1 MTPTPSITPTITPTI
16 SVTPTITPTKTVTPT
31 ITPTKTVTPSITPTL
46 TPTPTKTVTPTITPT
61 KTTTPTITPTIT
73 PTKTTTPTI
82 TPTISVTPTHTPTP
96 TPSATPLYN
105 TLVTATTCH
114 GEVINYVIDGRQIVD
129 NKVYQLSNGICV
141 TLSIGALTTQSATM
155 SFSYGPY
162 DTCTQC
168 YTPLSADT
176 AQNGSIFC
184 NQDSYTGNTASKVY
198 APSPIYTNELG
209 KAVVQLNAVVIGGN
223 GLNG

>member
-16 SVTPTITPTKTVTPT
+16 SVTPTHTPTPT
-31 ITPTKTVTPSITPTL
+31 I
-46 TPTPTKTVTPTITPT
+46 TPTKTVTPTITPT

>member
-1 MTPTPSITPTITPTI
+1 MTPTHSITPTITPTI
-16 SVTPTITPTKTVTPT
+16 SVTPTLTPTPT
-31 ITPTKTVTPSITPTL
+31 ITPTKTV
-46 TPTPTKTVTPTITPT
+46 
-61 KTTTPTITPTIT
+61 TPTITPTIT

-82 TPTISVTPTHTPTP
+82 TPTPSITPTHTPTP

-105 TLVTATTCH
+105 KLVTATTCH

-129 NKVYQLSNGICV
+129 NKVYQLTNGICI
-141 TLSIGALTTQSATM
+141 TLSIGALTTQSTTM

-162 DTCTQC
+162 DSCTQC

-184 NQDSYTGNTASKVY
+184 NQDSYTGNTASKAY

>member
-16 SVTPTITPTKTVTPT
+16 SVTPTLTPTKTVTPT
-31 ITPTKTVTPSITPTL
+31 ITPTISVTPTL
-46 TPTPTKTVTPTITPT
+46 TPTKTV
-61 KTTTPTITPTIT
+61 TPTIT

-129 NKVYQLSNGICV
+129 NKVYQLSNGICI

>member
-16 SVTPTITPTKTVTPT
+16 SVTPTLTPTPT
-31 ITPTKTVTPSITPTL
+31 ITPTKTVTPSITPTI
-46 TPTPTKTVTPTITPT
+46 TPTKTVTPTLTPTPSITPT
-61 KTTTPTITPTIT
+61 KTVTPTLTPTPTITPT
-73 PTKTTTPTI
+73 PSSTT
-82 TPTISVTPTHTPTP
+82 
-96 TPSATPLYN
+96 LYN

-114 GEVINYVIDGRQIVD
+114 GEVINYVIDSRQIVD

-141 TLSIGALTTQSATM
+141 TLSIGALTTQSTTM

-162 DTCTQC
+162 DSCTQC

-184 NQDSYTGNTASKVY
+184 NQDSYTGNTSSKVY

>member
-1 MTPTPSITPTITPTI
+1 MTPTPSITPTITPTISVTPTITPTITPTPSITPTITPTI

-31 ITPTKTVTPSITPTL
+31 LTPTPTITPTKTVTPTL
-46 TPTPTKTVTPTITPT
+46 TPTPTI
-61 KTTTPTITPTIT
+61 
-73 PTKTTTPTI
+73 
-82 TPTISVTPTHTPTP
+82 TP
-96 TPSATPLYN
+96 TPSSTTLYN

-114 GEVINYVIDGRQIVD
+114 GEVINYVIDSRQIVD
-129 NKVYQLSNGICV
+129 NKVYQLSNGICI

-162 DTCTQC
+162 DTCTEC

>member
-16 SVTPTITPTKTVTPT
+16 SVTPTLTPTPT
-31 ITPTKTVTPSITPTL
+31 ITPTKTVTPSITPTI
-46 TPTPTKTVTPTITPT
+46 TPTKTVTPTLTPT
-61 KTTTPTITPTIT
+61 PSITPTIT
-73 PTKTTTPTI
+73 PTKTVTPTLTPTPSITPTKTVTPTLTPTPTI
-82 TPTISVTPTHTPTP
+82 TPT
-96 TPSATPLYN
+96 PSSTTLYN

-114 GEVINYVIDGRQIVD
+114 GEVINYVIDSRQIVD

-141 TLSIGALTTQSATM
+141 TLSIGALTTQSTTM

-162 DTCTQC
+162 DSCTQC

>member
-31 ITPTKTVTPSITPTL
+31 ITPTL

-61 KTTTPTITPTIT
+61 KTVTPSITPTIT

-129 NKVYQLSNGICV
+129 NKVYQLSNGICI

-162 DTCTQC
+162 DTCTEC

>member
-16 SVTPTITPTKTVTPT
+16 SVTPTLTPTPT
-31 ITPTKTVTPSITPTL
+31 ITPTKTVTPSITPTI
-46 TPTPTKTVTPTITPT
+46 TPTKTVTPTLTP
-61 KTTTPTITPTIT
+61 TPTITPTIT
-73 PTKTTTPTI
+73 PTKTVTPTLTPTPSISPTKTVTPTLTPTPTI
-82 TPTISVTPTHTPTP
+82 TPT
-96 TPSATPLYN
+96 PSSTTLYN

-114 GEVINYVIDGRQIVD
+114 GEVINYVIDSRQIVD

-141 TLSIGALTTQSATM
+141 TLSIGALTTQSTTM

-162 DTCTQC
+162 DTCTEC

>member
-16 SVTPTITPTKTVTPT
+16 SVTPTLTPTPT
-31 ITPTKTVTPSITPTL
+31 ITPTKTVTPSITPTI
-46 TPTPTKTVTPTITPT
+46 TPTKTVTPTLTP
-61 KTTTPTITPTIT
+61 TPTITPT
-73 PTKTTTPTI
+73 PSSTT
-82 TPTISVTPTHTPTP
+82 
-96 TPSATPLYN
+96 LYN

-114 GEVINYVIDGRQIVD
+114 GEVINYVIDSRQIVD

-141 TLSIGALTTQSATM
+141 TLSIGALTTQSTTM

-162 DTCTQC
+162 DTCTEC

>member
-1 MTPTPSITPTITPTI
+1 MTPTPSITPTITLTI
-16 SVTPTITPTKTVTPT
+16 SVTPTLTPTPT
-31 ITPTKTVTPSITPTL
+31 ITPTKTVTPSITPTI
-46 TPTPTKTVTPTITPT
+46 TPTKTVTPTLTPTPSITPT
-61 KTTTPTITPTIT
+61 KTVTPTLTPTPTITPT
-73 PTKTTTPTI
+73 PSSTT
-82 TPTISVTPTHTPTP
+82 
-96 TPSATPLYN
+96 LYN

-114 GEVINYVIDGRQIVD
+114 GEVINYVIDSRQIVD

-141 TLSIGALTTQSATM
+141 TLSIGALTTQSTTM

-162 DTCTQC
+162 DSCTQC

>member
-16 SVTPTITPTKTVTPT
+16 SVTPTITPTISVTPT
-31 ITPTKTVTPSITPTL
+31 ITPTIS
-46 TPTPTKTVTPTITPT
+46 VTPTITPT
-61 KTTTPTITPTIT
+61 ISVT

-82 TPTISVTPTHTPTP
+82 TPTISVTPTKTPTP

-129 NKVYQLSNGICV
+129 NKVYQLTNGICI

-162 DTCTQC
+162 DTCTEC
-168 YTPLSADT
+168 YTPLSANT

-184 NQDSYTGNTASKVY
+184 NQDSYTGNTASKAY

>member
-168 YTPLSADT
+168 YTPLSANT

>member
-16 SVTPTITPTKTVTPT
+16 SVTPTLTPTPT
-31 ITPTKTVTPSITPTL
+31 ITPTKTVTPSITPTI
-46 TPTPTKTVTPTITPT
+46 TPTKTVTPTLTP
-61 KTTTPTITPTIT
+61 TPTIT
-73 PTKTTTPTI
+73 PTKTVTPTLTPTPSITPTKTVNPTLTPTPTI
-82 TPTISVTPTHTPTP
+82 TPT
-96 TPSATPLYN
+96 PSSTTLYN

-114 GEVINYVIDGRQIVD
+114 GEVINYVIDSRQIVD
-129 NKVYQLSNGICV
+129 NKVYQLSNGICI

-162 DTCTQC
+162 DTCTEC

>member
-61 KTTTPTITPTIT
+61 KTVTPSITPTIT

-129 NKVYQLSNGICV
+129 NKVYQLSNGICI

-184 NQDSYTGNTASKVY
+184 SLDTYTGNTSSKVY
-198 APSPIYTNELG
+198 APAPIYTNELG

>member
-16 SVTPTITPTKTVTPT
+16 SVTPTITPTISVTPT
-31 ITPTKTVTPSITPTL
+31 ITPTISVTPTL
-46 TPTPTKTVTPTITPT
+46 TPTKTV
-61 KTTTPTITPTIT
+61 TPTIT

-129 NKVYQLSNGICV
+129 NKVYQLSNGICI

>member
-162 DTCTQC
+162 DTCTEC

>member
-31 ITPTKTVTPSITPTL
+31 ITPTKTTTPTITPTISVTPTL
-46 TPTPTKTVTPTITPT
+46 TPTKTV
-61 KTTTPTITPTIT
+61 TPTIT

-105 TLVTATTCH
+105 VLVTATTCH
-114 GEVINYVIDGRQIVD
+114 GEVINYVIDSREITD
-129 NKVYQLSNGICV
+129 TKVYQLSNGICV
-141 TLSIGALTTQSATM
+141 TLNTGARTTQSATM

-162 DTCTQC
+162 NSCTEC

-176 AQNGSIFC
+176 SQNGSIFC
-184 NQDSYTGNTASKVY
+184 NQDTYTGNTASKVY

>member
-16 SVTPTITPTKTVTPT
+16 SVTPTLTPTPT
-31 ITPTKTVTPSITPTL
+31 ITPTKTVTPSITPTI
-46 TPTPTKTVTPTITPT
+46 TPTKTVTPTLTPTPSITPT
-61 KTTTPTITPTIT
+61 KTVTPTLTPTPTITPT
-73 PTKTTTPTI
+73 PSSTT
-82 TPTISVTPTHTPTP
+82 
-96 TPSATPLYN
+96 LYN

>member
-16 SVTPTITPTKTVTPT
+16 SVTPTLTPTPT
-31 ITPTKTVTPSITPTL
+31 ITPTKTVTPSITPTI
-46 TPTPTKTVTPTITPT
+46 TPTKTVTPTLTPTPSITPT
-61 KTTTPTITPTIT
+61 KTVTPTLTPTPTITPT
-73 PTKTTTPTI
+73 PSSTT
-82 TPTISVTPTHTPTP
+82 
-96 TPSATPLYN
+96 LYN

-114 GEVINYVIDGRQIVD
+114 GEVINYVIDSRQIVD

>member
-16 SVTPTITPTKTVTPT
+16 SVTPTLTPTPT
-31 ITPTKTVTPSITPTL
+31 ITPTKTVTPSITPTI
-46 TPTPTKTVTPTITPT
+46 TPTKTVTPTLTPTPSITPTITPPKTVTPTLTPTPSITPT
-61 KTTTPTITPTIT
+61 KTVTPTLTPTPTITPT
-73 PTKTTTPTI
+73 PSSTT
-82 TPTISVTPTHTPTP
+82 
-96 TPSATPLYN
+96 LYN

-114 GEVINYVIDGRQIVD
+114 GEVINYVIDSRQIAD

-141 TLSIGALTTQSATM
+141 TLSIGALTTQSTTM

-184 NQDSYTGNTASKVY
+184 NQDSYTGNTASKAY

>member
-16 SVTPTITPTKTVTPT
+16 SVTPTLTPTPT
-31 ITPTKTVTPSITPTL
+31 ITPTKTV
-46 TPTPTKTVTPTITPT
+46 
-61 KTTTPTITPTIT
+61 TPTITPTIT

-82 TPTISVTPTHTPTP
+82 TPTPSITPTIT
-96 TPSATPLYN
+96 ATPLYN

-129 NKVYQLSNGICV
+129 NKVYQLTNGICI
-141 TLSIGALTTQSATM
+141 TLSIGALTRQSATM

-162 DTCTQC
+162 DTCTEC
-168 YTPLSADT
+168 YTPLSANT

-184 NQDSYTGNTASKVY
+184 NQDSYTGNTASKAY

>member
-31 ITPTKTVTPSITPTL
+31 ITPTI

-61 KTTTPTITPTIT
+61 KTVTPSITPTIT

-129 NKVYQLSNGICV
+129 NKVYQLSNGICI

-162 DTCTQC
+162 DTCTEC

>member
-31 ITPTKTVTPSITPTL
+31 ITPTI

-61 KTTTPTITPTIT
+61 KTVTPSITPTIT

-114 GEVINYVIDGRQIVD
+114 GEVINYVIDSRQIVD
-129 NKVYQLSNGICV
+129 NKVYQLSNGICI

-162 DTCTQC
+162 DTCTEC

>member
-16 SVTPTITPTKTVTPT
+16 SVTPTLTPTPT
-31 ITPTKTVTPSITPTL
+31 ITPTKTVTPSITPTI
-46 TPTPTKTVTPTITPT
+46 TPTKTVTPTLTPTPSITPT
-61 KTTTPTITPTIT
+61 KTVTPTLTPTPTITPT
-73 PTKTTTPTI
+73 PSSTT
-82 TPTISVTPTHTPTP
+82 
-96 TPSATPLYN
+96 LYN

-114 GEVINYVIDGRQIVD
+114 GEVINYVIDSRQIVD

-141 TLSIGALTTQSATM
+141 TLSIGALTTQSTTM

-162 DTCTQC
+162 DSCTQC

>member
-16 SVTPTITPTKTVTPT
+16 SVTPTITPTISVTPT
-31 ITPTKTVTPSITPTL
+31 ITPTIS
-46 TPTPTKTVTPTITPT
+46 VTPTITPTISVTPT
-61 KTTTPTITPTIT
+61 KTTTPTITPT
-73 PTKTTTPTI
+73 K
-82 TPTISVTPTHTPTP
+82 SVTPTKTPTP

-129 NKVYQLSNGICV
+129 NKVYQLTNGICI

-184 NQDSYTGNTASKVY
+184 NQDSYTGNTASKAY